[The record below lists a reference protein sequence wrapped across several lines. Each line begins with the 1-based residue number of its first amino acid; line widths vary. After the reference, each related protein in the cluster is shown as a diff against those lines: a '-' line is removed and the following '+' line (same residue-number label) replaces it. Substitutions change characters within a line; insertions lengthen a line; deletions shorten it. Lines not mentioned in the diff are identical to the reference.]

1 MPGSGG
7 ATVVANVSAGD
18 TGFPTPPWRK
28 PRKVASGKQPLN
40 QDLIVEVALRILD
53 REGLDGLSMRRIA
66 DELDT
71 GAASLYAHVS
81 NKDELLEIM
90 ADQVASEV
98 KLPEPDPR
106 HWQEQ
111 LKDVCR
117 QVGRALAAH
126 ADVARVYLANVPS
139 GPNALRISERI
150 FAIMLAGNVPPRVA
164 AIALDRLFLYV
175 TADAYEG
182 SLYSVRQRASGKSP
196 EQWATDYFGQLAG
209 YYASLPPQQ
218 FPNTI
223 KYLDELMAGDGDE
236 RFEFGLDLLV
246 RGIADSRPA
255 NG

>member
-1 MPGSGG
+1 V
-7 ATVVANVSAGD
+7 AANVSAGD
-18 TGFPTPPWRK
+18 TGIPTPPWRK
-28 PRKVASGKQPLN
+28 PRKVASSKQPLN

-90 ADQVASEV
+90 ADQVAGEV
-98 KLPEPDPR
+98 ELPEPDPQ

-117 QVGRALAAH
+117 QVARALAAH
-126 ADVARVYLANVPS
+126 ADIARVHLANVPT
-139 GPNALRISERI
+139 GPNAMRVSERML
-150 FAIMLAGNVPPRVA
+150 AIMLAGNISPRVA
-164 AIALDRLFLYV
+164 GVALDRLFLYV

-196 EQWATDYFGQLAG
+196 EQWTADYFGRLYD

-218 FPNTI
+218 FPNTV
-223 KYLDELMAGDGDE
+223 KYLDELMSGDGDE

-246 RGIADSRPA
+246 RGIAESGRGD
-255 NG
+255 GVG